1 MIQGVVN
8 AALEAIASITIRGPA
23 GQARE
28 VDAVIDTGF
37 SDYLTLPPSLVAELG
52 LAFDGAGRA
61 FLADGT
67 EARFGVHIAT
77 VLWDG
82 ELRDVYVYA
91 AETTPLIGMRMLDD
105 HDLSI
110 EVRDGGRVVI
120 RAGR

>member
-8 AALEAIASITIRGPA
+8 AALEAIVPITIRGPM
-23 GQARE
+23 GHTRE

-37 SDYLTLPPSLVAELG
+37 TDYLTLPPSLVAELG
-52 LAFDGAGRA
+52 LAFDGVGRV

-82 ELRDVYVYA
+82 ERRDIYVYA
-91 AETTPLIGMRMLDD
+91 ADTTPLIGMRMLED

-110 EVRDGGRVVI
+110 QVRDGGRVVVEA
-120 RAGR
+120 RR